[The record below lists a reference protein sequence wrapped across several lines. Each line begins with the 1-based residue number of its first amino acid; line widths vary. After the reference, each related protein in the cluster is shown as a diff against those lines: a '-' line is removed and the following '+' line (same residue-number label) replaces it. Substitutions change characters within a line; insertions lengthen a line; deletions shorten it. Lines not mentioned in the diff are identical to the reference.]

1 MSDQAELGVKPGD
14 VLLEG
19 GRTGFLVIHGLGGTP
34 AEVRLVAQGL
44 ARDGHTVLCPLLA
57 GHGGSDLLLSTTR
70 WQDWYASVEHAL
82 DILKARCD
90 TVIVSGQSAGAM
102 LALHLAAN
110 RPDDIDG
117 MTLYSPTFWP
127 NGWAIP
133 WHLHLFKLITQ
144 RWCANLFQFRERAPY
159 GIKDERI
166 RTFVLDSLQK
176 DGRGLDD
183 IHGRRGGTIYEFMQ
197 LARIAKRKLPEI
209 TVPALVMHSREDD
222 QAHISNA
229 TTLVARLGGA
239 VEFYA
244 LDDSY
249 HLITLDRQRMFVI
262 EKSLDYG
269 RRTIAAAEKKR
280 EAAAAARRPVLREV
294 SGDRGPTAG

>member
-70 WQDWYASVEHAL
+70 WQDWYASVEQAL
-82 DILKARCD
+82 DTLVARCD
-90 TVIVSGQSAGAM
+90 TVVVAGQSAGAM

-110 RPDDIDG
+110 RGKDVDG
-117 MTLYSPTFWP
+117 LTLYSPTFWP

-133 WHLHLFKLITQ
+133 WHLQLFKLITM
-144 RWCANLFQFRERAPY
+144 RWFANLLHLRERAPY
-159 GIKDERI
+159 GIKDDRI

-183 IHGRRGGTIYEFMQ
+183 IHGRRGGTVFEFML
-197 LARIAKRKLPEI
+197 LARSARRKLPDI
-209 TVPALVMHSREDD
+209 SIPALVMHSREDD

-229 TTLVARLGGA
+229 TTLVARLGGP

-262 EKSLDYG
+262 DKSIEYG
-269 RRTIAAAEKKR
+269 RRVIAAVQKKR
-280 EAAAAARRPVLREV
+280 EASAARRPALREV
-294 SGDRGPTAG
+294 GGENGPAAG